1 MQKTMSIKPTMLTL
15 KQNMDL
21 NSSHAS
27 GLDALC
33 IHELH
38 LMVLQ
43 FTPLCPE
50 Q

>member
-1 MQKTMSIKPTMLTL
+1 M
-15 KQNMDL
+15 QNMDL
-21 NSSHAS
+21 NSSHVS

-38 LMVLQ
+38 LRVLQ
-43 FTPLCPE
+43 FTSLCPG